1 MREQLQTIARY
12 FAPAVLLLSG
22 SGAAYAG
29 PEPTHP
35 WKLEDVLSIPHVTDT
50 ALAADGRSL
59 AYILRV
65 ANRDIDRTEYEL
77 HVTDFLPGGDRVILR
92 SPWIDRLQTIP
103 GRQGWSFLADRG
115 LGVQLYA
122 ADETAQI
129 TSIVVN
135 PTTVLVG
142 SVDGGEFGYGFAEP
156 VRFGVAYYDWSP
168 DGRRLFYSVLRS
180 QDGKDVVRY
189 DEDVT
194 RLTLY
199 LRRGPAVTARF
210 FVKPEGEAASWIADV
225 PGSDLVGRFSGGM
238 PVWHV
243 DALDFSLQT
252 DNLNTPHVQRYRWR
266 FDEKTVR
273 SLDSEPTLAA
283 DDIAGPNGGT
293 LHVERDGPGRRLRE
307 HLPDGQ
313 ILDYGTLD
321 VRLSD
326 RRSPGHWLSP
336 DRAFA
341 LVAIRYPLEGRY
353 GLVRIERGGR
363 LRRIETPQSLTHCSF
378 IPSLTTGVCIR
389 EGVVTPPQFVR
400 VTTRDGR
407 IEPLQ
412 SLSPAHDRITPLREE
427 TRDIVNAY
435 GFRARN
441 HILFPRGYVKGRRY
455 PAILVTHSTD
465 ADERFGALDFQW
477 HYPVQF
483 FAERGYV
490 VILANEPHISQSAVL
505 EQADADR
512 NICGG
517 ATSPAQIR
525 RLGWLNQIESFRG
538 IIDAL
543 ASDGVVDAD
552 HVGIAGY
559 SYGSQIANVAVT
571 QTMLFKAASSGDG
584 GFLEPTTYRTHRCA
598 YKAIYGGAPGDPTA
612 RANYAAFAPSYRGQF
627 AQAPILQQ
635 IASPWGTMV
644 DLHQALREADVP
656 SQLTLY
662 PGETIASDETHFF
675 HIPSNQMAA
684 MTENIEWFDYWLK
697 GLPPTSGIGIERGK
711 GWQAMR
717 EAWQD
722 KAIGSQATNH
732 AKGAPSSPLP

>member
-1 MREQLQTIARY
+1 MRKQMQTFARCV
-12 FAPAVLLLSG
+12 APAMLLVS
-22 SGAAYAG
+22 SEVAHATS
-29 PEPTHP
+29 EQVRP
-35 WKLEDVLSIPHVTDT
+35 WTLEDVLSIPHVTDT
-50 ALAADGRSL
+50 ALAADGLSL

-65 ANRDIDRTEYEL
+65 ANRDSDRTEYEL
-77 HVTDFLPGGDRVILR
+77 HVTDFLPGGDRVFLR
-92 SPWIDRLQTIP
+92 SPWIERLQTIP
-103 GRQGWSFLADRG
+103 GRKGWSFLADRG
-115 LGVQLYA
+115 MGVQLYG
-122 ADETAQI
+122 ADETAEI

-135 PTTVLVG
+135 SETLLVG
-142 SVDGGEFGYGFAEP
+142 SVDGGEFGYGFTEP
-156 VRFGVAYYDWSP
+156 VHFGVAYYDWSP
-168 DGRRLFYSVLRS
+168 DGRRLFYSLLHG
-180 QDGKDVVRY
+180 QGGKDVVRY

-210 FVKPEGEAASWIADV
+210 FVKQEGGAASWIADV
-225 PGSDLVGRFSGGM
+225 PGSDLVGRFWGGM
-238 PVWHV
+238 PAWHA

-266 FDEKTVR
+266 FDEKRARPIDGDLTFVADEITGPHGG
-273 SLDSEPTLAA
+273 SLL
-283 DDIAGPNGGT
+283 
-293 LHVERDGPGRRLRE
+293 VERDGVERRLRE
-307 HLPDGQ
+307 RLPDRQ
-313 ILDYGTLD
+313 IHDYGALN

-336 DRAFA
+336 DLGFA
-341 LVAIRYPLEGRY
+341 LVATRYPLEGRY

-363 LRRIETPQSLTHCSF
+363 LRRIEAPESLTHCSF
-378 IPSLTTGVCIR
+378 LPSLTEGVCIR
-389 EGVVTPPQFVR
+389 EGIVTPPQFVR
-400 VTTRDGR
+400 ITTRDGR
-407 IEPLQ
+407 IRPLQ
-412 SLSPAHDRITPLREE
+412 SLSAAHDRITPIRAE
-427 TRDIVNAY
+427 TRDIVNAF

-465 ADERFGALDFQW
+465 ADERFGAPDFQW
-477 HYPVQF
+477 HYPIQL

-490 VILANEPHISQSAVL
+490 VILANEPHISQSAAL

-525 RLGWLNQIESFRG
+525 RLGWFNQIESFRG

-543 ASDGVVDAD
+543 VSDGIVDAD
-552 HVGIAGY
+552 RVGIAGY

-571 QTMLFKAASSGDG
+571 QTKLFNAASSGDG
-584 GFLEPTTYRTHRCA
+584 GFLEPTSYRTHRCA
-598 YKAIYGGAPGDPTA
+598 YKAIYGGPPGDPTA
-612 RANYAAFAPSYRGQF
+612 QASYAAFAPSYRGQF

-635 IASPWGTMV
+635 IASPRETMV
-644 DLHQALREADVP
+644 DLHQALREANVP

-684 MTENIEWFDYWLK
+684 MTENMEWFDYWLK
-697 GLPPTSGIGIERGK
+697 EVPPTSDVGIKRSK
-711 GWQAMR
+711 AWQAMR
-717 EAWQD
+717 AAWWD
-722 KAIGSQATNH
+722 SAIAHRTSSQPTD
-732 AKGAPSSPLP
+732 APSSPRP